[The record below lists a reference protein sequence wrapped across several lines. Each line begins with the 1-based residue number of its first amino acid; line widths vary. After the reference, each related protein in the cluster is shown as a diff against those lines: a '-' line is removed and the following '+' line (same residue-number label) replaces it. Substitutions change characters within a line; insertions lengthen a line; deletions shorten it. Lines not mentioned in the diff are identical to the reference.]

1 MSKAETMLVG
11 NNRCSFDIKGSN
23 KCQENVL
30 SSCVTS
36 PMLCSSMCS
45 ISPFS
50 YGSHF
55 LFYFGSHLR
64 LVFLLTL
71 LSVVLNYY
79 QLHFVALLYPLLLIA
94 LMCIY
99 ILFYVYFST
108 APWVPV
114 ILWTMMSIGWLQ
126 IGFLH
131 HQAATLS
138 GVSPTLPRQCGTDWT
153 QPISGLMLTTH
164 WRCGGTSCS
173 AKRQDGSKHWERYAN
188 LWKHKIST
196 TQPKKFTFWTTISLD
211 CNLSGLSH
219 TRHLWIKVLPQ
230 CDCAVTSKTHL
241 VCLHGRSLNTTSP
254 WELLPVSP

>member
-36 PMLCSSMCS
+36 PMLCSFMCS

-164 WRCGGTSCS
+164 WRCVGTSCS

-188 LWKHKIST
+188 LYIVPTCENIKFP
-196 TQPKKFTFWTTISLD
+196 QLNPKNLHFGPPFHWTAIFLD
-211 CNLSGLSH
+211 YLTH
-219 TRHLWIKVLPQ
+219 
-230 CDCAVTSKTHL
+230 VTYESKYCHN
-241 VCLHGRSLNTTSP
+241 VI
-254 WELLPVSP
+254 VQ